1 MVMQILL
8 CESEPMIGEMITEYL
23 SPLGFKVA
31 FTNSET
37 KCLEFIE
44 KRIPDVVILDT
55 HMAQAD
61 SRRTVRKIRE
71 KGIKTPVLLVASD
84 DGITSQADAVKIG
97 ANGFLEK
104 PLRLKD
110 LLTQVLNVMT

>member
-1 MVMQILL
+1 MVTQILL
-8 CESEPMIGEMITEYL
+8 CESEPMIGEMISDYL
-23 SPLGFKVA
+23 SPLGFKVTFA
-31 FTNSET
+31 NSET
-37 KCLEFIE
+37 RCLEIID

-55 HMAQAD
+55 HMAQSD

-71 KGIKTPVLLVASD
+71 KGIKTPVLLLSSD
-84 DGITSQADAVKIG
+84 YGITSHTDAVAMG

-110 LLTQVLNVMT
+110 LLTQVVSVMS